1 MALLLAAALAAGVV
15 TALSPCVLP
24 ALPVVLGGA
33 AGGGARRVAGIA
45 AGFVAAFTLATLAL
59 ATSLRSTGLSPSALR
74 DVAVA
79 ALILF
84 GAALVVPALGGRVAA
99 ALAPVGRLGE
109 RIPRTRSGLAG
120 GLLVGVALGLVWTP
134 CAGPVLAAVAAAAAT
149 GDAGWSGAAVLLA
162 YAVGA
167 VVPLCLLALG
177 GRRLL
182 GRVRGRGAVL
192 VRPGLGVA
200 MVAVGVVMA
209 LGLDARVTAAL
220 VRDVPAYTGALQA
233 LERTDAVQR
242 ALDGVRRPMPTEVPQ
257 YIAAA
262 RGSDPAGGDLG
273 LPDAGPAPELTG
285 ISATWNT
292 GDAPLRLGDL
302 RGRVVLVDVWTY
314 SCVNCLRTIPE
325 LQGLWERYRGD
336 GLTVVGVHTPEFAFE
351 RDPGNVG
358 RAVRD
363 LGITYPV
370 ALDPDFATWD
380 AFGTR
385 YWPTTYLIDRDGHV
399 RDLHIGEGDEAGT
412 ERIIRRL
419 LAVPADAPRST
430 GRAVAPPGLRSGT
443 TAETWLG
450 TAHDPLPARV
460 RLIGGWRRG
469 AQGIQAGRGAAIDLR
484 FHARSVNL
492 VLDGNGAAR
501 AARVQLDDA
510 PSSNWTR
517 LTVREPR
524 LYRLVTL
531 PRARDGRLRVTL
543 PPGTRAFAFTFG

>member
-1 MALLLAAALAAGVV
+1 MALLLAAALVAGVV

-33 AGGGARRVAGIA
+33 AGGGGRRVAGIA
-45 AGFVAAFTLATLAL
+45 AGFVGAFTLATLAL
-59 ATSLRSTGLSPSALR
+59 ATALRSTGIGPSALR
-74 DVAVA
+74 NLAIA
-79 ALILF
+79 ALIAF
-84 GAALVVPALGGRVAA
+84 GAALVVPALGDRVAGL
-99 ALAPVGRLGE
+99 LAPVARLGE

-134 CAGPVLAAVAAAAAT
+134 CAGPVFAAVAAAAAT
-149 GDAGWSGAAVLLA
+149 GDAGWRGAAVLLA

-167 VVPLCLLALG
+167 VVPLCLVALG
-177 GRRLL
+177 ARRLL
-182 GRVRGRGAVL
+182 ARVRGRGARL
-192 VRPGLGVA
+192 ARPGLGVA
-200 MVAVGVVMA
+200 MVGVGVVMA
-209 LGLDARVTAAL
+209 LGLDARVTASL

-233 LERTDAVQR
+233 LERTGAVQR
-242 ALDGVRRPMPTEVPQ
+242 ALDGVRRPMPTEVPR

-273 LPDAGPAPELTG
+273 LPDAGPAPELAG
-285 ISATWNT
+285 ITATWNT
-292 GDAPLRLGDL
+292 GDAPLRLGAL
-302 RGRVVLVDVWTY
+302 RGRVVLVDFWTY
-314 SCVNCLRTIPE
+314 SCVNCLRTLPE
-325 LQGLWERYRGD
+325 VQGLWERYRDD

-351 RDPGNVG
+351 RDPANVG

-385 YWPTTYLIDRDGHV
+385 YWPTTYLIDRDGRV

-412 ERIIRRL
+412 ERIVRRL
-419 LAVPADAPRST
+419 LAVPAGAPRAA
-430 GRAVAPPGLRSGT
+430 GRAVPPPAPHSGT
-443 TAETWLG
+443 TPETWLG
-450 TAHDPLPARV
+450 TARGPLPGRV
-460 RLIGGWRRG
+460 RLLGGWRRG

-492 VLDGNGAAR
+492 VLDGNGAR
-501 AARVQLDDA
+501 RVVGVHLNDTPA
-510 PSSNWTR
+510 SHRTR
-517 LTVREPR
+517 VAVRGAR
-524 LYRLVTL
+524 LYRLATL